1 MAELKRIERR
11 SKSKLTS
18 RGHGEARH
26 QHSNPKFLRKAV
38 AMVGL
43 CVFLTGAGFAVA
55 YVGGTS
61 VAYLLG
67 VD

>member
-11 SKSKLTS
+11 SKSKPAS
-18 RGHGEARH
+18 RRQTDPRH
-26 QHSNPKFLRKAV
+26 HRSNPKFLRKAI